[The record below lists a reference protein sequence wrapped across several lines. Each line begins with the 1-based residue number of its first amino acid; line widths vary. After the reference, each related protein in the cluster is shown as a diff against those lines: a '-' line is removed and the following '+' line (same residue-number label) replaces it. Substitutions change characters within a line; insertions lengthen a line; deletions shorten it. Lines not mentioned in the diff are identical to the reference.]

1 MVLESVLRAYKKN
14 IINDELKCP
23 VSFEKIEIYL
33 QILAPVYRVSLG
45 FQKNGTSIADVI
57 PSIRKLQSV
66 WKTMNL
72 SPTPK
77 RLCHLLILTT
87 DLKFD
92 HELNS
97 NIYMVKN
104 SIGLRRHFFI

>member
-1 MVLESVLRAYKKN
+1 
-14 IINDELKCP
+14 
-23 VSFEKIEIYL
+23 
-33 QILAPVYRVSLG
+33 
-45 FQKNGTSIADVI
+45 
-57 PSIRKLQSV
+57 
-66 WKTMNL
+66 MNL

-104 SIGLRRHFFI
+104 SIGLRRHFFILKFKAANVLMVSKIQYWMNLDFANDYL

>member
-33 QILAPVYRVSLG
+33 QILAPAYRVSLG

-87 DLKFD
+87 EFKFD

-104 SIGLRRHFFI
+104 SIGLR